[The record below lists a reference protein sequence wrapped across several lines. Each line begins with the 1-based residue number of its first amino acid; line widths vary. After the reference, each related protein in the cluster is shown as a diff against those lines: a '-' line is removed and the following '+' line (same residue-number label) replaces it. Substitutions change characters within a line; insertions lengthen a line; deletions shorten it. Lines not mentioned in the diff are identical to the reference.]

1 MGPRP
6 GLKHSCWKCWCH
18 GQSVMSFPRQ
28 RVLYC
33 HPLTAASCRQ
43 RRRGSSPAMATADQ
57 DIWCILMFSSQP
69 KRGGKT
75 QNWGASTVV
84 FMFFIMILPA
94 SARCVLKLYLLAM
107 RQQTDNGIGWV
118 SGLLFGGLPSSG
130 INLVFDSCDMLVY
143 LLYRL
148 KITC

>member
-57 DIWCILMFSSQP
+57 DIWCSLVSPKGEERHKTGRLQLWFSC
-69 KRGGKT
+69 
-75 QNWGASTVV
+75 
-84 FMFFIMILPA
+84 FFIMILPA
-94 SARCVLKLYLLAM
+94 SARCVLKLYLFAV
-107 RQQTDNGIGWV
+107 REQIDNGIGWV

-130 INLVFDSCDMLVY
+130 INLVFDSYDMLLY